1 MEKIKLITDSTSD
14 LTPELIEKY
23 DIHVL
28 PLTVHIGSQSFKDG
42 ESISLEEMYQG
53 VHNGGPFPT
62 TSQVN
67 PQEFHD
73 VYKKY
78 LDEGY
83 KIISVHISSQ
93 LSGTLQSAVIAKDM
107 LETEDVTIIDT
118 EGVSGV
124 IFLSLVEAGEMILK
138 GKSFQ
143 EVVEVIGKTAK
154 EVKLLATFDTLE
166 FLAKGGRI
174 PKSVGAIGGFLGIKP
189 LISLKDGKLE
199 MMDKVRGSKKAL
211 SALKSFI
218 DNTPVRQG
226 SKVVVINSLDS
237 ETNRAVLKHLEEKGI
252 GYYEIQVGC
261 VLGVHAGPK
270 LVGVFCLSA

>member
-23 DIHVL
+23 SIHVL
-28 PLTVHIGSQSFKDG
+28 PLTVHIGNQSFKDG
-42 ESISLEEMYQG
+42 ESITLEEMYQG
-53 VHNGGPFPT
+53 VENGGPFPT

-83 KIISVHISSQ
+83 KIISVHISSH
-93 LSGTLQSAVIAKDM
+93 LSGTLQSAEIAKDM
-107 LETEDVTIIDT
+107 LETKDITIVDT

-124 IFLSLVEAGEMILK
+124 IFLSLVEAGELILA
-138 GKSFQ
+138 GKSFE
-143 EVVEVIGKTAK
+143 EVVEGIRKTAK

-189 LISLKDGKLE
+189 LISLKEGKLE
-199 MMDKVRGSKKAL
+199 MMDKVRGNKKAL
-211 SALKSFI
+211 NALKTFI
-218 DNTPVRQG
+218 DNTPVKPG

-237 ETNRAVLKHLEEKGI
+237 ETNRAVIKHLEEKGL
-252 GYYEIQVGC
+252 GYYEIRVGC

-270 LVGVFCLSA
+270 LVGIFCLSA

>member
-23 DIHVL
+23 SIHVL
-28 PLTVHIGSQSFKDG
+28 PLTVHIGNQSFKDG
-42 ESISLEEMYQG
+42 ESITLEEMYQG
-53 VHNGGPFPT
+53 VENGGPFPT

-83 KIISVHISSQ
+83 KIISVHISSH
-93 LSGTLQSAVIAKDM
+93 LSGTLQSAEIAKDM
-107 LETEDVTIIDT
+107 LETKDITIVDT

-124 IFLSLVEAGEMILK
+124 IFLSLVEAGELILA
-138 GKSFQ
+138 GKSFE
-143 EVVEVIGKTAK
+143 EVVEGIRKTAK

-189 LISLKDGKLE
+189 LISLKEGKLE
-199 MMDKVRGSKKAL
+199 MMDKVRGNKKAL
-211 SALKSFI
+211 NALKTFI
-218 DNTPVRQG
+218 DNTPVKPG

-237 ETNRAVLKHLEEKGI
+237 ETNRAVIKHLEENGL
-252 GYYEIQVGC
+252 GYYEIRVGC

-270 LVGVFCLSA
+270 LVGIFCLSA

>member
-1 MEKIKLITDSTSD
+1 MEKIKLITDSTCD

-28 PLTVHIGSQSFKDG
+28 PLTVHIGNNSYKDG
-42 ESISLEEMYQG
+42 ESITLEEMYQG
-53 VHNGGPFPT
+53 VENGGPFPT

-78 LDEGY
+78 LEDGY
-83 KIISVHISSQ
+83 KIISVHISSH

-107 LETEDVTIIDT
+107 LESEDITIIDT

-124 IFLSLVEAGEMILK
+124 LFLPLVEAGEMIQA
-138 GKSFQ
+138 GKSFD
-143 EVVEVIGKTAK
+143 EVVEGIKTSAK
-154 EVKLLATFDTLE
+154 NVKLLVTFDTLE
-166 FLAKGGRI
+166 YLVKGGRV

-199 MMDKVRGSKKAL
+199 MMDKVRGNKKAL
-211 SALKSFI
+211 SALKNFI
-218 DNTPVRQG
+218 DETPVKAG
-226 SKVVVINSLDS
+226 TKVVVINSLDS
-237 ETNRAVLKHLEEKGI
+237 ETNRAVLQYLEDKGLE
-252 GYYEIQVGC
+252 YHEIRVGC

>member
-1 MEKIKLITDSTSD
+1 
-14 LTPELIEKY
+14 
-23 DIHVL
+23 
-28 PLTVHIGSQSFKDG
+28 
-42 ESISLEEMYQG
+42 
-53 VHNGGPFPT
+53 
-62 TSQVN
+62 
-67 PQEFHD
+67 
-73 VYKKY
+73 
-78 LDEGY
+78 
-83 KIISVHISSQ
+83 
-93 LSGTLQSAVIAKDM
+93 
-107 LETEDVTIIDT
+107 
-118 EGVSGV
+118 
-124 IFLSLVEAGEMILK
+124 MI
-138 GKSFQ
+138 Q
-143 EVVEVIGKTAK
+143 KTAR

>member
-23 DIHVL
+23 SIHVL
-28 PLTVHIGSQSFKDG
+28 PLTVHIGNQSFKDG
-42 ESISLEEMYQG
+42 ESITLEEMYQG
-53 VHNGGPFPT
+53 VENGGPFPT

-73 VYKKY
+73 LYKKY

-83 KIISVHISSQ
+83 KIISVHISSH
-93 LSGTLQSAVIAKDM
+93 LSGTLQSAEIAKDM
-107 LETEDVTIIDT
+107 LETKDITIVDT

-124 IFLSLVEAGEMILK
+124 IFLSLVEAGELILA
-138 GKSFQ
+138 GKSFE
-143 EVVEVIGKTAK
+143 EVVEGIRKTAK

-189 LISLKDGKLE
+189 LISLKEGKLE
-199 MMDKVRGSKKAL
+199 MMDKVRGNKKAL
-211 SALKSFI
+211 NALKTFI
-218 DNTPVRQG
+218 DNTPVKPG

-237 ETNRAVLKHLEEKGI
+237 ETNRAVIKHLEEKGL
-252 GYYEIQVGC
+252 GYYEIRVGC

-270 LVGVFCLSA
+270 LVGIFCLSA

>member
-23 DIHVL
+23 DVHVL
-28 PLTVHIGSQSFKDG
+28 PLTVHIGNQSFKDG

-53 VHNGGPFPT
+53 VLNGGPFPT

-83 KIISVHISSQ
+83 KIISVHISSH

-138 GKSFQ
+138 GKSYQ
-143 EVVEVIGKTAK
+143 EVVDVIGKTAK

-189 LISLKDGKLE
+189 LIS
-199 MMDKVRGSKKAL
+199 
-211 SALKSFI
+211 FTI
-218 DNTPVRQG
+218 
-226 SKVVVINSLDS
+226 
-237 ETNRAVLKHLEEKGI
+237 
-252 GYYEIQVGC
+252 
-261 VLGVHAGPK
+261 
-270 LVGVFCLSA
+270 

>member
-23 DIHVL
+23 SIHVL
-28 PLTVHIGSQSFKDG
+28 PLTVHIGNQSFKDG
-42 ESISLEEMYQG
+42 ESITLEEMYQG
-53 VHNGGPFPT
+53 VENGGPFPT

-83 KIISVHISSQ
+83 KIISVHISSH
-93 LSGTLQSAVIAKDM
+93 LSGTLQSAEIAKDM
-107 LETEDVTIIDT
+107 LETKDITIVDT

-124 IFLSLVEAGEMILK
+124 IFLSLVEAGELILA
-138 GKSFQ
+138 GKSFE
-143 EVVEVIGKTAK
+143 EVVEGIRKTAK

-189 LISLKDGKLE
+189 LISLKEGKLE
-199 MMDKVRGSKKAL
+199 MMDKVRGNKKAL
-211 SALKSFI
+211 NALKTFI
-218 DNTPVRQG
+218 DNTPVKPG

-237 ETNRAVLKHLEEKGI
+237 ETNRAVIKHLKEKGL
-252 GYYEIQVGC
+252 GYYEIRVGC

-270 LVGVFCLSA
+270 LVGIFCLSA

>member
-14 LTPELIEKY
+14 LTPELIKKY

-143 EVVEVIGKTAK
+143 EVVEVIQKTAR

-174 PKSVGAIGGFLGIKP
+174 PKSVGTIGGFLGIKP

-218 DNTPVRQG
+218 DNTLVRQG